1 MSVEETMGKYGF
13 RISASC
19 AGKATYTKWL
29 KYNGKRAYIA
39 VSDTSGENLPAALD
53 EPVRV
58 VIYESR
64 SGNELEPGRDVDS
77 LRSYLES
84 LKESEGEKGLGET

>member
-1 MSVEETMGKYGF
+1 MSIEETMEQYGF

-29 KYNGKRAYIA
+29 KHNGKRAYITVA
-39 VSDTSGENLPAALD
+39 DMSGENLPSTLE

-58 VIYESR
+58 VIYDSR
-64 SGNELEPGRDVDS
+64 SGDELEPGRDVDS

-84 LKESEGEKGLGET
+84 LKASVDSDRIEV